1 MVSMSRTLHIRSI
14 LLAVVLVAGVPAPA
28 AWCEPVTLTV
38 SAAANLARV
47 MPEIAKAFTKKTGI
61 RVQFNFASTRKLAT
75 QIEQGAPVD
84 LLAAADR
91 ESVDRLVKQGLVVPG
106 TVKTYAYGRLVLCV
120 PPDSKTPLKRVAQLG
135 SPAVKQIAIANP
147 EAAPYGRAARE
158 AMQKAG
164 IWNRVGAKIVPTDT
178 VQHALQLV
186 ETGTVDAAFV
196 ARSLLDKSKVRWVL
210 VPADQHQ
217 PIEQAMCVVKGT
229 KREAAARKFAAF
241 ILGQEGR
248 AILTRFNYEVPAAPK
263 KR

>member
-1 MVSMSRTLHIRSI
+1 
-14 LLAVVLVAGVPAPA
+14 
-28 AWCEPVTLTV
+28 
-38 SAAANLARV
+38 

-164 IWNRVGAKIVPTDT
+164 IWNRGAKIVPTDT
-178 VQHALQLV
+178 VQHALLV

-196 ARSLLDKSKVRWVL
+196 ARCCWTSRRCVGCWCR
-210 VPADQHQ
+210 PQHQ
-217 PIEQAMCVVKGT
+217 PIEQAMWGE
-229 KREAAARKFAAF
+229 RHEA
-241 ILGQEGR
+241 
-248 AILTRFNYEVPAAPK
+248 
-263 KR
+263 